1 MSGNS
6 TSENEFVKRL
16 TKIVEANLQNEQ
28 FGVNELAQKAGLS
41 RSQIHRRLKSIS
53 NKSVSQFIREVRLEK
68 AKEFLEEGTLSVSEI
83 AWKVGFGSPSYFIK
97 SFHDLFG
104 YPPGEFVKY
113 ATDNSEAKEDKV
125 SENEYFE
132 EKNEKKSF
140 FATLSLY
147 QKVLFVL
154 LISVAAILVVSLAIN
169 NKTNNKELSIAV
181 LPVDNLTGN
190 DENEFI
196 AYGMQDELIG
206 ELSKLKEL
214 RVISKTSSREFG
226 DNLMLMKEIAKKL
239 NADLLV
245 EVSLMSAGDSVK
257 ILLKLVDV
265 FPKERSVLSAEYKT
279 DIQNI
284 FQIYT
289 TAARDIASQLHLN
302 LADDVKERLRKSHKT
317 NPESLKAY
325 YRGMYY
331 LGKDDQESFDLAI
344 KYLSEAIDND
354 PADPFAYAA
363 VALGYAI
370 KGHHSNTPADDFS
383 KAEFYAD
390 MALKLDSTIDEAYT
404 ARAMLNLYQK
414 WEWKVAK
421 NAFTEALKIN
431 PNNEVAHAHFA
442 WYYVVHRDFGKA
454 IFHAEKAVELNPLY
468 IAYNAWLACIYYN
481 NKEYE
486 KAENSALEVLSER
499 ENSVYGNIIMGWINL
514 LQKNYPEA
522 ITFTEKLPKWD
533 YYNLYRAYAYYKA
546 GETEKALSFKNAMD
560 AKAKNKYVWEWHRGL
575 MAAIFGNREEA
586 FTFFN
591 LAIDKKQYQVMYLTW
606 YPFTESIKNDP
617 RFNELLI
624 RMNLPP
630 YNENQM
636 NAGN

>member
-1 MSGNS
+1 
-6 TSENEFVKRL
+6 
-16 TKIVEANLQNEQ
+16 
-28 FGVNELAQKAGLS
+28 
-41 RSQIHRRLKSIS
+41 
-53 NKSVSQFIREVRLEK
+53 
-68 AKEFLEEGTLSVSEI
+68 
-83 AWKVGFGSPSYFIK
+83 
-97 SFHDLFG
+97 
-104 YPPGEFVKY
+104 
-113 ATDNSEAKEDKV
+113 
-125 SENEYFE
+125 
-132 EKNEKKSF
+132 
-140 FATLSLY
+140 
-147 QKVLFVL
+147 L
-154 LISVAAILVVSLAIN
+154 LISAAAILVVSLAIN
-169 NKTNNKELSIAV
+169 NKTTNKELSIAV

-257 ILLKLVDV
+257 ILLKLVEV
-265 FPKERSVLSAEYKT
+265 FPKERSVLSTEYKT

-289 TAARDIASQLHLN
+289 AAARDIASQLHLN
-302 LADDVKERLRKSHKT
+302 LADDVKARLRKSRKI

-331 LGKDDQESFDLAI
+331 LGKDDQESFDVAI
-344 KYLSEAIDND
+344 KYLSEAINND

-383 KAEFYAD
+383 KAEFFAD

-414 WEWKVAK
+414 WEWEEAK

-442 WYYVVHRDFGKA
+442 WYYVVHRDFEKA
-454 IFHAEKAVELNPLY
+454 IYHAEKAVELNPLY

-533 YYNLYRAYAYYKA
+533 YYNLYRAYVYYKA
-546 GETEKALSFKNAMD
+546 GETEKALSFKTAMD